1 MQSKLDSPVARR
13 EHSDELPFFPSQ
25 LTIAPSGAG
34 TPVACRTN
42 SAACGFAFNGNA
54 SMSVVIETVFTNRT
68 VTPR

>member
-1 MQSKLDSPVARR
+1 MRSKLDSPVARR

-34 TPVACRTN
+34 TPVACRTD

-54 SMSVVIETVFTNRT
+54 SMSVLMEIALTN
-68 VTPR
+68 